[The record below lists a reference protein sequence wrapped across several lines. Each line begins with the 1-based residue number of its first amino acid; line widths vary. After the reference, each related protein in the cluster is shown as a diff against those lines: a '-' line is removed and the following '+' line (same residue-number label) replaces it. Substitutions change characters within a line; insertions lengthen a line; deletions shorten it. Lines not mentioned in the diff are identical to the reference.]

1 MVMLGTPPSCQPR
14 GCSPRPSPIH
24 SPSSLETS
32 VARDSDSPGKCGRT
46 RSSMVTVASELKAE
60 EMVLGKRGSRRG
72 LGQDT

>member
-1 MVMLGTPPSCQPR
+1 MVVLGTPHHA
-14 GCSPRPSPIH
+14 SPTAAPWPPPIH
-24 SPSSLETS
+24 SPSSLEIS

-60 EMVLGKRGSRRG
+60 EMVLGRRGSRRG